1 MAHIR
6 KFGCTSLR
14 LIICG
19 IFAILIFGSLNATSV
34 AQNVPPE
41 PIEIKITAR
50 QFQFEPR
57 TITLQK
63 GRTAKLI
70 ITSAD
75 VAHGFAIDDFN
86 ISAKIEAKQTKTIEI
101 TPDRTG
107 SFRIHCSVY
116 CGDGHEEMFGE
127 LVVQDAVAPAGP
139 EIKVTFD
146 EQTPGVAYVESNG
159 QRFRIDTSTKTVTS
173 ILNETVAAETPQS
186 PPVGQGAE
194 QQSKAPVS
202 EPYDYR
208 LINVPTPKRVLRHS
222 VNLYFTHR
230 FTQPIKPLENSAK
243 QLLGLDSFA
252 VSTLGVFY
260 GITDRLYVSVS
271 RSPLCQR
278 GLCRT
283 IEVGLGYHLLDEK
296 GKSPV
301 ALSTYASM
309 EGDENFSRNF
319 TWNVQAMVARSASK
333 YVNLFFSPAV
343 HFNANGQRR
352 FDPRAN
358 EFFPPAPVADAFR
371 QDKHAA
377 SFGLGV
383 NARIRPSISLLF
395 EYTPRVGFKLG
406 RVRPI
411 FNSNFTQVLGF
422 RTESEPEIG
431 FGIQKDVGR
440 HSFSLTFSNT
450 QTTTTARYNSSNLV
464 LPPSKFTIGFNLYR
478 RFLK

>member
-1 MAHIR
+1 MAQIR
-6 KFGCTSLR
+6 KFGFTSLR

-19 IFAILIFGSLNATSV
+19 IFSTLIFGSLNTRAV
-34 AQNVPPE
+34 AQNATPE
-41 PIEIKITAR
+41 PVEIKITAR
-50 QFQFEPR
+50 QFQFEPH

-63 GRTAKLI
+63 GRTARLI

-107 SFRIHCSVY
+107 RFRIHCSVY

-127 LVVQDAVAPAGP
+127 LVVQDAAEP

-146 EQTPGVAYVESNG
+146 EQAPGVAYVESNG
-159 QRFRIDTSTKTVTS
+159 RRVRIDTSTKTVTP
-173 ILNETVAAETPQS
+173 IANETAAAEAPQS
-186 PPVGQGAE
+186 PKVEQEAE
-194 QQSKAPVS
+194 QAKAPVS

-230 FTQPIKPLENSAK
+230 FSQPIKPLEDSAR

-260 GITDRLYVSVS
+260 GITDRLYVSVA

-301 ALSTYASM
+301 ALATYASM

-319 TWNVQAMVARSASK
+319 TWNLQAMVARSASK
-333 YVNLFFSPAV
+333 YVNLFFAPAV

-358 EFFPPAPVADAFR
+358 EFFPPAPLADAFR
-371 QDKHAA
+371 QDKHSA

-464 LPPSKFTIGFNLYR
+464 LPPSKFIIGFNLYR